1 MALLVQTF
9 PKCKTAVPELII
21 RKIKRNVTDYYPY
34 VKREFRAL
42 EQEYPTKSQLIYSQV
57 RTFYLKQKSLG
68 LPKQEIYQNV
78 VTWFRTVTKTDMIEA
93 PEVIA
98 AFFVQNCEVFD

>member
-1 MALLVQTF
+1 M
-9 PKCKTAVPELII
+9 
-21 RKIKRNVTDYYPY
+21 
-34 VKREFRAL
+34 

-78 VTWFRTVTKTDMIEA
+78 VMWFQNATKTDMIEA

-98 AFFVQNCEVFD
+98 AFFVQNCEVLD